1 MRSFI
6 VSILATLAFALFTYA
21 APMPAEAAPV
31 YAIAA
36 RADDKPTI
44 EKTFNKCYDGVK
56 PHADA
61 LGNCILSHL

>member
-21 APMPAEAAPV
+21 APMPAQAAPV

-36 RADDKPTI
+36 RDDKPTL
-44 EKTFNKCYDGVK
+44 EKTFNKCIDGMK
-56 PHADA
+56 PHTDE
-61 LGNCILSHL
+61 LRRCIS